1 MTNVL
6 SPTPDLHF
14 CKALTKQKNIMK
26 NLRLIAL
33 LAVIGICLSCSND
46 DNDTDVN
53 SSMVLGEWQLEEI
66 SYSGTSSVN
75 GDGFTS
81 LVSYSAEAIDINAQ
95 VIFNN
100 ATNYTTKGNY
110 VIRMTTTVDGATEVE
125 NYPYI
130 NINGSGTYRIEGN
143 KIFTEPTLPRAS
155 EQEYLMG
162 SGEGTI
168 IELAE
173 NRMVFFMAEQV
184 NSTIENMELEV
195 TYEVTQILTR

>member
-1 MTNVL
+1 MNVL

-14 CKALTKQKNIMK
+14 CKELTKQKNIMK
-26 NLRLIAL
+26 NLKLIAL
-33 LAVIGICLSCSND
+33 LAVIGTCFSCSND
-46 DNDTDVN
+46 DNDTDAN
-53 SSMVLGEWQLEEI
+53 PSMVLGEWQLEEM

-81 LVSYSAEAIDINAQ
+81 FVSYSAEAIDINAQ

-100 ATNYTTKGNY
+100 ATNYTTKGSY
-110 VIRMTTTVDGATEVE
+110 VIRMTTTYDGDTEVE
-125 NYPYI
+125 NYPFT

-143 KIFTEPTLPRAS
+143 KIFTEPTLPPAS

-168 IELAE
+168 IELTE
-173 NRMVFFMAEQV
+173 NRMVVFMAEQV